1 MRLGSEIWM
10 ADLSFFQT
18 VRQATKRDGPGA
30 DTICDDL
37 KVRFPGVAG
46 DLEEPE
52 PLPTPQREPVVSL
65 RSTDRLMAS
74 KPSAWDEGA
83 EQLLSRC

>member
-1 MRLGSEIWM
+1 M

-18 VRQATKRDGPGA
+18 VRQASKRDVPGA
-30 DTICDDL
+30 DTIYDDL

-52 PLPTPQREPVVSL
+52 PLPTPP
-65 RSTDRLMAS
+65 T
-74 KPSAWDEGA
+74 P
-83 EQLLSRC
+83 